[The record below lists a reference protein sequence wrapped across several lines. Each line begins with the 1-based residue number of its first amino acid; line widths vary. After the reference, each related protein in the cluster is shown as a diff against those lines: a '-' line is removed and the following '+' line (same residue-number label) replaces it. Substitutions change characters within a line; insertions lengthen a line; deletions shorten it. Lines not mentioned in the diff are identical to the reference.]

1 MSVEN
6 NNNLPEI
13 KLKLL
18 IIGDSNVGKT
28 SMLLNY
34 TDNYFPESH
43 LATIGVEYKVKE
55 LTTKDYNITLQI
67 WDTAGQ
73 ERFRSITKSFFRN
86 TNGIIFVYDVTSR
99 KSFHS
104 VKDWIKDSEL
114 HDSGFEKI
122 LVGNK
127 IDLKDQREVKF
138 DELKELGLK
147 KRIDVMEVS
156 AKERINIDEAFQ
168 KIVDLILTNKNK
180 MDIIGQFGISNT
192 NDINLNKSKDN
203 NKKKDS
209 CCINK
214 N

>member
-6 NNNLPEI
+6 TNNLPEI

-43 LATIGVEYKVKE
+43 LATIGVEFKVKE
-55 LTTKDYNITLQI
+55 LYTDKYKIILQI

-86 TNGIIFVYDVTSR
+86 TNGIIFVYDITSR
-99 KSFHS
+99 KSFKN

-114 HDSGFEKI
+114 HDIGFEKI

-127 IDLKDQREVKF
+127 IDLNDKREVSL
-138 DELKELGLK
+138 DELKEYGIK
-147 KRIDVMEVS
+147 KKIDVIEAS
-156 AKERINIDEAFQ
+156 AKNKINVDETFQ
-168 KIVDLILTNKNK
+168 KIVDLVLNSKKEEEILQKYGVKNT
-180 MDIIGQFGISNT
+180 D
-192 NDINLNKSKDN
+192 DINLSTAKRLNRRA
-203 NKKKDS
+203 
-209 CCINK
+209 
-214 N
+214 

>member
-1 MSVEN
+1 MSKQN
-6 NNNLPEI
+6 KNLPEI

-55 LTTKDYNITLQI
+55 LKTDKYNITLQI

-86 TNGIIFVYDVTSR
+86 TNGILFVYDITSR
-99 KSFHS
+99 KSFQS

-114 HDSGFEKI
+114 HDTGFEKI

-127 IDLKDQREVKF
+127 IDLKEKREVNF
-138 DELKELGLK
+138 EELKEYGAK
-147 KRIDVMEVS
+147 KKIDVIEAS
-156 AKERINIDEAFQ
+156 AKERTNIDEAFQ
-168 KIVDLILTNKNK
+168 KIVDLILSNKNE
-180 MDIIGQFGISNT
+180 MEILGQFGVNNNT
-192 NDINLNKSKDN
+192 DVNLGKNKEPV
-203 NKKKDS
+203 KKD
-209 CCINK
+209 CCLK
-214 N
+214 